1 MTIKSLFSRVKR
13 FVDGDVSFDVKPKE
27 KEQRRP
33 SDHKE
38 KTVAQRYV
46 AWNDKNGYKVFRGAY
61 VALSC
66 LIAVFVISVLLFTVS
81 YLPPYGEAANP
92 VNNEV
97 TERYI
102 EKGMEETGAVN
113 IVAGVILDYRAFDT
127 FGESCVLFV
136 ASCSVMMLMRS
147 EKKGKGE
154 EMLLKYNPKRD
165 PVVKSLAKI
174 LVPFNLMLGIYVVF
188 NGHLS
193 PGGGFSG
200 GAIMGASLILCSS
213 AYGYRKVRMIFT
225 EKLVKIVTFVSL
237 SFYALAKGYS
247 FFTGANH
254 LHSVISPGIP
264 GRIMSAGLIL
274 PLNIA
279 VGCVVTMTMY
289 SFYALFT
296 REEI

>member
-1 MTIKSLFSRVKR
+1 MKNNRYITAFRR
-13 FVDGDVSFDVKPKE
+13 FMDGEVSFEPKVKE
-27 KEQRRP
+27 TEVRRE
-33 SDHKE
+33 SSHKE
-38 KTVAQRYV
+38 KSIAERYAV
-46 AWNDKNGYKVFRGAY
+46 WHDRNSYKLFKRAY
-61 VALSC
+61 VAIGC
-66 LIAVFVISVLLFTVS
+66 LIATLLLTVS
-81 YLPPYGEAANP
+81 YLPPYGEAGNP

-102 EKGMEETGAVN
+102 EKGMDETGAVN

-136 ASCSVMMLMRS
+136 ASCSVMMLMRKG
-147 EKKGKGE
+147 KKGKE
-154 EMLLKYNPKRD
+154 ENLGNYNPKRD
-165 PVVKSLAKI
+165 PVLKQLAMV

-200 GAIMGASLILCSS
+200 GAIMGASLILFSS
-213 AYGYRKVRMIFT
+213 AYGYRRVRPVIT
-225 EKLVKIVTFVSL
+225 EKLIKIITFVSL
-237 SFYALAKGYS
+237 TFYALAKGYS

-254 LHSVISPGIP
+254 LHSIIKPGIP
-264 GRIMSAGLIL
+264 GRIMSAGIIL

-279 VGCVVTMTMY
+279 VGFVVTMTMY

-296 REEI
+296 KEEI

>member
-1 MTIKSLFSRVKR
+1 MMNNKVVTALKR
-13 FVDGDVSFDVKPKE
+13 FMDGEISFEPTEKE
-27 KEQRRP
+27 KQQRRE
-33 SDHKE
+33 SNHHE
-38 KTVAQRYV
+38 KTISERFAI
-46 AWNDKNGYKVFRGAY
+46 WHDNDGYKTFKGFY
-61 VALSC
+61 IVASV
-66 LIAVFVISVLLFTVS
+66 LIACCIIGVLLLTVS
-81 YLPPYGEAANP
+81 YMPPYGQATNP

-136 ASCSVMMLMRS
+136 AACSVMMLMKNPKKIEELRLS
-147 EKKGKGE
+147 E
-154 EMLLKYNPKRD
+154 KYNPKRD
-165 PVVKSLAKI
+165 PVVKSLAKV
-174 LVPFNLMLGIYVVF
+174 LVPFNLMLGIYVVL

-200 GAIMGASLILCSS
+200 GAIMGASLILFSS
-213 AYGYRKVRMIFT
+213 AFGYRKVRTIIT
-225 EKLVKIVTFVSL
+225 EKLVSIVTFVSL
-237 SFYALAKGYS
+237 TFYAVAKGYS

-254 LHSVISPGIP
+254 LHSIISPGIP
-264 GRIMSAGLIL
+264 GRIISAGLIL

-279 VGCVVTMTMY
+279 VGFVVTMTMY

>member
-1 MTIKSLFSRVKR
+1 MKNNR
-13 FVDGDVSFDVKPKE
+13 FISALVRFMDGEVSFEPKVKE
-27 KEQRRP
+27 TQQRRE

-38 KTVAQRYV
+38 KTIAERYYGWYEKSGYKTFKGVYV
-46 AWNDKNGYKVFRGAY
+46 ATAV
-61 VALSC
+61 
-66 LIAVFVISVLLFTVS
+66 LIASVIIGTLLLTVS
-81 YLPPYGEAANP
+81 YMPPYGEYANP

-136 ASCSVMMLMRS
+136 AACSVMMLMKKDKNGKS
-147 EKKGKGE
+147 EE
-154 EMLLKYNPKRD
+154 NLANYNPKRD
-165 PVVKSLAKI
+165 PVLKSLAKV

-200 GAIMGASLILCSS
+200 GAVMGASLILFSS
-213 AYGYRKVRMIFT
+213 AYGYRKVRPIFT
-225 EKLVKIVTFVSL
+225 EKLIKIVTFVSL
-237 SFYALAKGYS
+237 TFYAVAKGYS

-254 LHSVISPGIP
+254 LHSIINPGTP
-264 GRIMSAGLIL
+264 GRILSAGIIL

-279 VGCVVTMTMY
+279 VGFVVTMTMY

-296 REEI
+296 KEEI

>member
-1 MTIKSLFSRVKR
+1 MKNNRYIAAFKR
-13 FVDGDVSFDVKPKE
+13 FMDGEVSFEPKQKEAETRRESNHNE
-27 KEQRRP
+27 KSIAERYAVWHNKNGFRVF
-33 SDHKE
+33 KGL
-38 KTVAQRYV
+38 YV
-46 AWNDKNGYKVFRGAY
+46 AAG
-61 VALSC
+61 C
-66 LIAVFVISVLLFTVS
+66 LIAACIIATLLLTVS
-81 YLPPYGEAANP
+81 YLPPYGEAGNP

-136 ASCSVMMLMRS
+136 AACSVMMLMKKD
-147 EKKGKGE
+147 KKGKKE
-154 EMLLKYNPKRD
+154 ENLQNYNPKRD
-165 PVVKSLAKI
+165 PVIKQLAMV
-174 LVPFNLMLGIYVVF
+174 LVPFNLMLGIYVVL

-200 GAIMGASLILCSS
+200 GAIMGASLILFSS
-213 AYGYRKVRMIFT
+213 AYGYRRVRPIFT
-225 EKLVKIVTFVSL
+225 EKLIKIVTFVSL
-237 SFYALAKGYS
+237 TFYAVAKGYS

-254 LHSVISPGIP
+254 LHSIINPGTP
-264 GRIMSAGLIL
+264 GRIMSAGIIL

-279 VGCVVTMTMY
+279 VGFVVTMTMY

-296 REEI
+296 KEEI